1 MTKSDE
7 NDVIFVRQ
15 LHWRNELLS
24 TDHVDSSG
32 IVMYYRD
39 SGGNGGNEGYEGA
52 SSDSVTTADLS
63 VKSTLTLLMISLHFF
78 ALKVAS

>member
-39 SGGNGGNEGYEGA
+39 SGGNEGYEGA